1 MLYVTTRNQIDTY
14 TVHHALTG
22 DRGADGGAFVPF
34 RLPELGRAEI
44 EKLAGE
50 SYGQRLASILNL
62 FFSAQLT
69 GWDVDFC
76 IGKAPVKLHELS
88 QRIVVAECWHN
99 PQWDIRQITG
109 RLAERISG
117 CVGQTREPSSWMQV
131 AVRIAVLF
139 ATYAELLSRGM
150 AQMQKAMDVAVAAD
164 DFAAPVAVWYARK
177 MGLPIGNIIC
187 GCHEHP
193 ELWDLIHQNQMRTDV
208 KAMPHLERLLS
219 ESFGPCE
226 AVRYSAACEKGS
238 VYTLPQGVTE
248 LWRQGFYAAVISS
261 DRAGSLIPSVYRTTG
276 YYVGPQTALAY
287 GALQDYRANTGE
299 NRLTLLLSERGIRC
313 DLQKAA
319 ASMEMTQQELLRQLG
334 E

>member
-14 TVHHALTG
+14 TVHHALTT
-22 DRGADGGAFVPF
+22 DFGADGGAFVPF
-34 RLPELGRAEI
+34 RLPELGRADL

-50 SYGQRLASILNL
+50 SFGNRLATILNL

-76 IGKAPVKLHELS
+76 IGKVPVKLHELS
-88 QRIVVAECWHN
+88 QRIAVAECWHN
-99 PQWDIRQITG
+99 PEWDLSQITR
-109 RLAERISG
+109 RLAERIG
-117 CVGQTREPSSWMQV
+117 AEAVKGKKPSSWMQV

-139 ATYAELLSRGM
+139 ATYGDLLNKGLT
-150 AQMQKAMDVAVAAD
+150 QPQKVVDVAVAAD
-164 DFAAPVAVWYARK
+164 DFAAPVALWYARK
-177 MGLPIGNIIC
+177 MGLPVGNIIC
-187 GCHEHP
+187 GCHMHP
-193 ELWDLIHQNQMRTDV
+193 ELWDLIHQNQMRTEGT
-208 KAMPHLERLLS
+208 ALPHLERLIG
-219 ESFGPCE
+219 ESFGPSE
-226 AVRYSAACEKGS
+226 AVRYNAACERGS
-238 VYTLPQGVTE
+238 IYTLPCGVTE
-248 LWRQGFYAAVISS
+248 LWKQGFYAAVISA

-299 NRLTLLLSERGIRC
+299 NCLTLLLAERGIRC
-313 DLQKAA
+313 DLQKVA